1 MAIRRVA
8 SKLKKTLALQRSAEL
23 NEFIPETHPFKENHL
38 ESMLEAHAMV
48 YVKPNRGTHGHG
60 VMKVV
65 REEGEYLLMAGTQLF
80 RYPTFEDLHRAL
92 ASRIGSKPYLIQ
104 KGIHLLTY
112 EGKKFDIRVL
122 TQMSPKGR
130 WVTTAVF
137 GKVAGSSIVV
147 TNFNSGGKLADIN
160 TLLKGNMTEEE
171 RVRLI
176 ALLKQLG
183 VTTAAELEKN
193 FPGLKEIG
201 LDVGLDEDRH
211 PWIFEVNTKPDIT
224 AFRNM
229 KFSQC
234 DYRLIRKYGIAYGR
248 LRGRLRHRRRSS

>member
-23 NEFIPETHPFKENHL
+23 NAFIPETRPFTENHL

-60 VMKVV
+60 VMRVI
-65 REEGEYLLMAGTQLF
+65 REEEEYHLMAGTQVF
-80 RYPTFEDLHRAL
+80 RYATFEELHRVVVR
-92 ASRIGSKPYLIQ
+92 RIGSKPYLIQ
-104 KGIHLLTY
+104 KGIHLLKY
-112 EGKKFDIRVL
+112 EGKNFDIRVL
-122 TQMSPKGR
+122 TQMSPKGG
-130 WVTTAVF
+130 WESTAVL
-137 GKVAGSSIVV
+137 GKVAGTSNVV
-147 TNFNSGGKLADIN
+147 TNYNSGGKLADIN
-160 TLLKGNMTEEE
+160 PLLKDNMTEEE
-171 RVRLI
+171 KVRMI

-183 VTTAAELEKN
+183 IETAVELEKS

-224 AFRNM
+224 VFRNM
-229 KFSQC
+229 NFSHC
-234 DYRLIRKYGIAYGR
+234 DYRRVRKYGIAYGR
-248 LRGRLRHRRRSS
+248 LRRSRRRKRSS

>member
-8 SKLKKTLALQRSAEL
+8 SKLKKTLAMQRSAEL
-23 NEFIPETHPFKENHL
+23 NEFIPETRPFKENHL

-60 VMKVV
+60 VMRVA
-65 REEGEYLLMAGTQLF
+65 REEEEYHLMAGTQVF
-80 RYPTFEDLHRAL
+80 RYATFEELHRAL
-92 ASRIGSKPYLIQ
+92 VKRIGSKPYLIQ

-112 EGKKFDIRVL
+112 EGKNFDIRVL

-130 WVTTAVF
+130 WESTAVF
-137 GKVAGSSIVV
+137 GKVAGSSNVV

-160 TLLKGNMTEEE
+160 KLLKDNMTQEE
-171 RVRLI
+171 RIQLI
-176 ALLKQLG
+176 ALLQQLG
-183 VTTAAELEKN
+183 VETAVELDKN

-224 AFRNM
+224 AFRHMN
-229 KFSQC
+229 FSQC
-234 DYRLIRKYGIAYGR
+234 DYRRIRQYGVAYGR
-248 LRGRLRHRRRSS
+248 LRARKRSS